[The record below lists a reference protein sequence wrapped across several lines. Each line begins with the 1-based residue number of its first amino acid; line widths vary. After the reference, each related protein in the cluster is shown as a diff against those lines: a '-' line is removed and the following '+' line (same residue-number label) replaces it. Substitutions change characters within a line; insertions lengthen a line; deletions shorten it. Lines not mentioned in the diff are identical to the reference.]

1 MNKEQ
6 IISAIKNS
14 KKYAGISEKIIR
26 KEVES
31 FVKANPR
38 YVEYKE
44 KFILKQ
50 IKEKLH
56 KMYGSFQ
63 TYKKGKIKKMLEEL
77 KSGRDNRIIREIL
90 GTNLSTKER
99 LADYGLVYGKIFEIT
114 GKVDGILDLGCGL
127 NPISYPYME
136 LDKDAKYYA
145 YDINEKDLD
154 MIREF
159 FEIYAVN
166 SHVEAVDLRRL
177 EEIKKLAPA
186 DLCLMFKLIDPL
198 EKNMRGHKYAEEMI
212 KILSNKCKFI
222 VVSFATR
229 TLSGKKM
236 NYPQRGWIERMLA
249 RIGLK
254 YDSFQTSNEIF
265 YIIKKT

>member
-6 IISAIKNS
+6 LISAIKNS
-14 KKYAGISEKIIR
+14 KKYAGISEEIIG

-38 YVEYKE
+38 YIEYKE

-63 TYKKGKIKKMLEEL
+63 THKKSKIKKMLEEL
-77 KSGRDNRIIREIL
+77 RNSKDNKIIREIL
-90 GTNLSTKER
+90 GANLSTKER

-114 GKVDGILDLGCGL
+114 GKVDSVLDLGCGL
-127 NPISYPYME
+127 NPVSYPYME

-145 YDINEKDLD
+145 YDMNERDLD

-159 FEIYAVN
+159 FEIYTVN
-166 SHVEAVDLRRL
+166 SHVEAVDLRSL

-186 DLCLMFKLIDPL
+186 DMCLMFKVIDPL
-198 EKNMRGHKYAEEMI
+198 EKSMKGHKYAEEMI

-222 VVSFATR
+222 VVSFAAR
-229 TLSGKKM
+229 TISGGKM
-236 NYPQRGWIERMLA
+236 NYPQRGWIERMLT

-254 YDSFQTSNEIF
+254 YESFQTSNEIF
-265 YIIKKT
+265 YIISKV